1 MHKWKNKITKGNNA
15 FSEGCDSEAL
25 YYYQAACQRAEQ
37 LLPHWFD
44 VEAVTA
50 ALVVSYQNLA
60 ELYFRQ
66 SLYIDALSTYRS
78 LHLHLRNFS
87 SINPGSDSTQSII
100 HRAYRRIDTELAATL
115 KTLNLQD
122 PNAAELMDEIKK
134 IFENHTNQL
143 NKDKYQ

>member
-1 MHKWKNKITKGNNA
+1 MDKWKNKITKGNSA
-15 FSEGCDSEAL
+15 FSDGCDSEAL
-25 YYYQAACQRAEQ
+25 HYYQAACQRAEQ

-66 SLYIDALSTYRS
+66 SLYIDALSAYRS
-78 LHLHLRNFS
+78 LYLHLLNFS
-87 SINPGSDSTQSII
+87 SASSASDLTQSII
-100 HRAYRRIDTELAATL
+100 HCAYRRIGTELAATF

-122 PNAAELMDEIKK
+122 PNATELMGEIKK
-134 IFENHTNQL
+134 AFENHNNQL